1 MCKWHRRKMRY
12 KTEYVWYDMPAFLCF
27 SGPSKCFLFFFLN
40 NVYISYFTLSKT
52 FYQIILN
59 QCFSP
64 DEIKWVYLACGT
76 RFSLANIS
84 QQVHVDNPS
93 PVEAVTPGAF
103 MIDATN
109 NCFFFFT
116 FLSVSTQ
123 HVLSSL
129 QTFRAFVMSSSKL
142 PTIHQLCEQ
151 TWQRFSENAPVWKM
165 RALRARIYS
174 VTILC
179 AIFTLQQWCG
189 AAKENIT
196 FQIWACLEV
205 H

>member
-84 QQVHVDNPS
+84 QQVHVDSPS

-109 NCFFFFT
+109 NCFFFHFPFCKYT
-116 FLSVSTQ
+116 ACLILFADMQGFCYVK
-123 HVLSSL
+123 L
-129 QTFRAFVMSSSKL
+129 QTANHPSAMWADLAEVFRKC
-142 PTIHQLCEQ
+142 P
-151 TWQRFSENAPVWKM
+151 
-165 RALRARIYS
+165 
-174 VTILC
+174 
-179 AIFTLQQWCG
+179 
-189 AAKENIT
+189 
-196 FQIWACLEV
+196 CLENESP
-205 H
+205 

>member
-1 MCKWHRRKMRY
+1 MCGM
-12 KTEYVWYDMPAFLCF
+12 TCQLFCVF
-27 SGPSKCFLFFFLN
+27 SGPSKRFIFFFLN

-52 FYQIILN
+52 FIQIILN

-84 QQVHVDNPS
+84 QQVHVDSPS

-109 NCFFFFT
+109 NCFFFFST
-116 FLSVSTQ
+116 FLSLSTQ

-129 QTFRAFVMSSSKL
+129 QTVRAFVMSSSKL